1 MARRRGPLGSR
12 QRVETYRLHNRR
24 HFPCRSS
31 AVRLAGLSA
40 DRARRHLSHR
50 VHHARRQMS
59 HPWKLRSFRETDTL
73 IPTFESGTN
82 CVMSMRARRCSIGTA
97 VFVGAV
103 AWAVGFPGVARAE
116 LLDPSAPADSLA
128 ATATQ
133 PAVAA
138 ATSNQAPVV
147 QPSVPVPAVQA
158 PAAPAPPTAPT
169 AAPVTKVVADGDATV
184 RQVTS
189 AAVATPTRVASAVTR
204 TARATIDN
212 TIVSTDPPVRK
223 IAGTLGS
230 LTTPVK
236 RVADERTQDAPGG
249 RDVQA
254 PASPGA
260 TRTGVMTESG
270 AKGVKSMIASSRQ
283 SPPAGGPSLRSSEA
297 SAPTFAL
304 APLVFVAPEAAEH
317 SADGSRRAPAPLP
330 QAPPGTG
337 LGAAAA
343 GSGGGLLLFGL
354 LAFALLLAIPTAVR
368 WLRAALALGLSP
380 AYVAPS
386 DRPG

>member
-1 MARRRGPLGSR
+1 
-12 QRVETYRLHNRR
+12 
-24 HFPCRSS
+24 
-31 AVRLAGLSA
+31 
-40 DRARRHLSHR
+40 
-50 VHHARRQMS
+50 
-59 HPWKLRSFRETDTL
+59 
-73 IPTFESGTN
+73 
-82 CVMSMRARRCSIGTA
+82 MSMRARRCSIGTA

-147 QPSVPVPAVQA
+147 QPSVPVPAAQA
-158 PAAPAPPTAPT
+158 PAVPAPQATAPT
-169 AAPVTKVVADGDATV
+169 PAPVTKVVADGDATV
-184 RQVTS
+184 HQATS

-204 TARATIDN
+204 TSRAAIDN

-223 IAGTLGS
+223 IGGTLGS

-236 RVADERTQDAPGG
+236 RVADERTPDALGG

-297 SAPTFAL
+297 SAPMFAL